1 LQCLLAVRDL
11 EEAFTNCPKCMTR
24 SNMWASDAWPD
35 HSNSPT
41 HAELIV
47 AHSKLK
53 LSVATMQAFVDK

>member
-1 LQCLLAVRDL
+1 
-11 EEAFTNCPKCMTR
+11 
-24 SNMWASDAWPD
+24 MWASDAWPD